1 MRSFSSFALLAV
13 VTGADIWSRNGYLHC
28 YEGHGG
34 TPVGAKDVELANTT
48 TSLCKK
54 ACENDPNCHAF
65 TISKSSRRR
74 RPTPQS
80 CYLRS
85 SVDLQACQQS
95 YTWDT
100 YTQVAPPSLT
110 GIIAYHLFESKYTG
124 LANKDAGDFKGDA
137 GFIFGTFSKYQKDNP
152 EASMEHNIIEM
163 SEVNV
168 TGWGQYE
175 ECNAPGASEFTFNC
189 SADASDY
196 CCTTHDPN
204 NRSHNIPA
212 VHTKDQL
219 PGLEVSVMSLGSQ
232 FGFPGFW
239 FSFPKESE
247 GVTWTQKTLRR
258 IAGKCV
264 GNAWR
269 TAAGGCS
276 ECGEVL
282 DQCVAGCIQ
291 QALCVNGSTDKLEQI
306 WNRVFADPNECPDVA
321 LPSADAASS
330 LVV

>member
-1 MRSFSSFALLAV
+1 MLPVAAAGV
-13 VTGADIWSRNGYLHC
+13 GIWSRNKYVHC

-34 TPVGAKDVELANTT
+34 TPVGAKDVEIANTT
-48 TSLCKK
+48 AGQCQK
-54 ACENDPNCHAF
+54 ACEADSNCHGF

-80 CYLRS
+80 CFLRS
-85 SVDLQACQQS
+85 SVDLKSCEPS

-110 GIIAYHLFESKYTG
+110 GIITYHLFEGKYTG

-137 GFIFGTFSKYQKDNP
+137 GFIFGTFSKYQANNP

-189 SADASDY
+189 PSDSPEY
-196 CCTTHDPN
+196 CCTRHDPYN
-204 NRSHNIPA
+204 KSNNIPA
-212 VHTKDQL
+212 VHTSDQL
-219 PGLEVSVMSLGSQ
+219 PGLEVSVMSLGPQ

-247 GVTWTQKTLRR
+247 GTTWTQKTLRR
-258 IAGKCV
+258 VSGKCV
-264 GNAWR
+264 GDAWR
-269 TAAGGCS
+269 VAAGGCND
-276 ECGEVL
+276 CGSDL
-282 DQCVAGCIQ
+282 DQCVASCIQ
-291 QALCVNGSTDKLEQI
+291 RALCVDGSTDKLEEI
-306 WNRVFADPNECPDVA
+306 WNRVFADSNECPDV
-321 LPSADAASS
+321 PMPMESS